1 MRLDAD
7 GLIARY
13 RGGSPPALDGVSVAV
28 APGQLLAVVG
38 PNGSGKTTLMRAL
51 LGLMPLEAGIVRV
64 DGRPLATW
72 TRRDLA
78 RAIGAVPQR
87 EEPMPLLT
95 VADAVLFGR
104 YARLGAL
111 APIAQADRLA
121 TRTALERCDAWPLRD
136 RGVDTLSGGEWQ
148 RVRLARALAQE
159 PGLLILDEPT
169 AALDVRHEMELLELA
184 RRLVNEGLGALIITH
199 HLNIAARYADRML
212 LLHRGRVAGEGT
224 PGQLLRQDLLAEVFA
239 WPVAVTTW
247 CDGSPQVVP
256 LRPGEAAVPPSVAA
270 TPALSPADNPSQGS

>member
-1 MRLDAD
+1 MRLEAG
-7 GLIARY
+7 GLVVRY
-13 RGGSPPALDGVSVAV
+13 RGAPAPALQGVSVAV
-28 APGQLLAVVG
+28 GPGEFLAVVG

-51 LGLMPLEAGIVRV
+51 LGLAPLAEGTIHV

-72 TRRDLA
+72 SRRDLA

-95 VADAVLFGR
+95 VSDAVLFGR

-111 APIAQADRLA
+111 APVSDADRRA
-121 TRTALERCDAWPLRD
+121 VRTALERCDAWPLRD

-159 PGLLILDEPT
+159 PGLLLLDEPT

-184 RRLVNEGLGALIITH
+184 RRLVDEGLGALIITH
-199 HLNIAARYADRML
+199 HLNLAARYADRML
-212 LLHRGRVAGEGT
+212 LLHHGRVAGEGS
-224 PGQLLRQDLLAEVFA
+224 PAGLLRQDLLARVFE

-247 CDGSPQVVP
+247 CDGAPQVVP
-256 LRPGEAAVPPSVAA
+256 LRPGEETGAAGPGA
-270 TPALSPADNPSQGS
+270 TPATQPPDHPSRKS